1 MRYFMALVLLSS
13 LHATGADAQ
22 PLLAPPPAQQ
32 RQGRALL
39 GMGPLCPALQRSV
52 EIAVGS
58 ESRFW
63 SISVVDD
70 RGQLLADLNGGLAR
84 IPASN
89 QKLVSTAFAL
99 DRLGPDFRL
108 RTQLLRHPNGSLE
121 LVGEGDPDL
130 SIAEVQRIAMVALGQ
145 GGSRG
150 ASASTAPVSLIVREE
165 PRQRWWPSDWHPSDR
180 SYAYGAPI
188 TRLALTSNA
197 LHMAV
202 MNPVARLQRVLDL
215 AIRRQGGQVQLD
227 LVDHDRPVVA
237 ASTSRNI
244 QDSTLQDSTLQ
255 DSTLQNSV
263 VLHSEESAPMHA
275 LLSLANT
282 ESHNFTA
289 EVLMREAA
297 NSWDLGQ
304 ASLITT
310 RWLQAQGVPMA
321 GVRIR
326 DGSGLSRGNRLT
338 TRAISTLLWRM
349 AQHPLGSYYQ
359 ASMAIA
365 GQRGTLR
372 KRFGSTTLYGRFWG
386 KTGTLSGVRSISGV
400 LETKHGPRYVSMIS
414 NGGSAPF
421 AVMGDVLLASQR
433 ISRCPSWNGIERMNG
448 VRD

>member
-1 MRYFMALVLLSS
+1 MRRFTALVLLSS
-13 LHATGADAQ
+13 LNVTGAVAQ
-22 PLLAPPPAQQ
+22 PLLAPPPVQQ

-39 GMGPLCPALQRSV
+39 GMGPVCPALQRSV
-52 EIAVGS
+52 EAAVGS
-58 ESRFW
+58 ESRAW
-63 SISVVDD
+63 SISVLDD
-70 RGQLLADLNGGLAR
+70 RGQLMADLNGGLAR

-108 RTQLLRHPNGSLE
+108 RTELLRHPNGSLE

-130 SIAEVQRIAMVALGQ
+130 SIAEVQRIAMAVLGQ
-145 GGSRG
+145 GGSREPL
-150 ASASTAPVSLIVREE
+150 ASTEPVSLIVREE

-202 MNPVARLQRVLDL
+202 MDPVARLQRVLDL
-215 AIRRQGGQVQLD
+215 AIRRQGGQVQLQ
-227 LVDHDRPVVA
+227 LVDHDHQRLA
-237 ASTSRNI
+237 TSTSRNV
-244 QDSTLQDSTLQ
+244 
-255 DSTLQNSV
+255 QNSNVKNTSARSSV
-263 VLHSEESAPMHA
+263 VLHREESAPMHA

-297 NSWDLGQ
+297 NSWDPGR

-310 RWLQAQGVPMA
+310 RWLQSQGVPMA

-338 TRAISTLLWRM
+338 SRAISTLLWRM
-349 AQHPLGSYYQ
+349 AQHPLHSYYQ

-365 GQRGTLR
+365 GRRGTLR
-372 KRFGSTTLYGRFWG
+372 NRFRGTSLHGRFWG

-400 LETKHGPRYVSMIS
+400 LETQHGPRYVSMIS
-414 NGGSAPF
+414 NGGFAPY

-433 ISRCPSWNGIERMNG
+433 VSRCPSWNGIETMNG

>member
-1 MRYFMALVLLSS
+1 MRRLTALALLSS
-13 LHATGADAQ
+13 LNIAGAVAQ
-22 PLLAPPPAQQ
+22 PLLEPPPVQQ

-39 GMGPLCPALQRSV
+39 GMGPLCPALQRSIEV
-52 EIAVGS
+52 SVGS
-58 ESRFW
+58 ESRAW
-63 SISVVDD
+63 SISVLDD

-99 DRLGPDFRL
+99 DRLGTDFRL
-108 RTQLLRHPNGSLE
+108 RTELLRHPNGSLE

-150 ASASTAPVSLIVREE
+150 PSASAQPVTLIVREE

-202 MNPVARLQRVLDL
+202 MDPAARLQRVLDL
-215 AIRRQGGQVQLD
+215 AIRRQGGQVQLQ
-227 LVDHDRPVVA
+227 LVDHDRRTIA
-237 ASTSRNI
+237 TSTSKPTSSDVR
-244 QDSTLQDSTLQ
+244 DSI
-255 DSTLQNSV
+255 
-263 VLHSEESAPMHA
+263 VLHREESAPMHA

-297 NSWDLGQ
+297 NSWDLGR

-310 RWLQAQGVPMA
+310 RWLQSQGVPMA

-338 TRAISTLLWRM
+338 SRAISTLLWRM
-349 AQHPLGSYYQ
+349 AQHPLNSYYQ

-365 GQRGTLR
+365 GRRGTLR
-372 KRFGSTTLYGRFWG
+372 NRFRGTSLHGRFWG

-400 LETKHGPRYVSMIS
+400 LETQHGPRYVSMIS
-414 NGGSAPF
+414 NGGSAPN
-421 AVMGDVLLASQR
+421 AVMGEILLASQR
-433 ISRCPSWNGIERMNG
+433 ISRCPSWNGIETMNG

>member
-1 MRYFMALVLLSS
+1 MRRFTALVLLSS
-13 LHATGADAQ
+13 LNVTGAVAQ
-22 PLLAPPPAQQ
+22 PLLAPPPVQQ

-39 GMGPLCPALQRSV
+39 GMGPVCPALQRSV
-52 EIAVGS
+52 EAAVGS
-58 ESRFW
+58 ESRAW
-63 SISVVDD
+63 SISVLDD
-70 RGQLLADLNGGLAR
+70 RGQLMADLNGGLAR

-108 RTQLLRHPNGSLE
+108 RTELLRHPNGSLE

-130 SIAEVQRIAMVALGQ
+130 SIAEVQRIAMAVLGQ
-145 GGSRG
+145 GGSREPL
-150 ASASTAPVSLIVREE
+150 ASTEPVSLIVREE

-202 MNPVARLQRVLDL
+202 MDPVARLQRVLDL
-215 AIRRQGGQVQLD
+215 AIRRQGGQVQLQ
-227 LVDHDRPVVA
+227 LVDHDHQRLA
-237 ASTSRNI
+237 TSTSRNV
-244 QDSTLQDSTLQ
+244 
-255 DSTLQNSV
+255 QNSNVKNTSARSSV
-263 VLHSEESAPMHA
+263 VLHREESAPMHA

-297 NSWDLGQ
+297 NSWDPGR

-310 RWLQAQGVPMA
+310 RWLQSQGVPMA

-338 TRAISTLLWRM
+338 SRAISTLLWRM
-349 AQHPLGSYYQ
+349 AQHPLHSYYQ

-365 GQRGTLR
+365 GRRGTLR
-372 KRFGSTTLYGRFWG
+372 NKFRGTSLHGRFWG

-400 LETKHGPRYVSMIS
+400 LETQQGPRYVSMIS
-414 NGGSAPF
+414 NGGFAPY

-433 ISRCPSWNGIERMNG
+433 VSRCPSWNGIETMNG